1 MINTKL
7 TALDTL
13 RFNSNQFNLLNPF
26 QVEGLYPKL
35 LTSLETLPFKIPN
48 PLLLKNLPYF
58 FNRVPIWDDAT
69 YYQQVINPTS
79 TWHILVEGCTV
90 DEILLPISTADFIV
104 LEGPLIIKAVEIEKT
119 LSMEDDGMYTLFIT
133 QQIGGTSKR
142 ITYEFYESLFY
153 SVYMC
158 LSSVVIENYMA
169 VIKDI
174 ISTQIDNTI
183 DIKGYKIHYFSGLLS
198 INQQPYS
205 DPDLALM
212 GWLMYLLF
220 N

>member
-13 RFNSNQFNLLNPF
+13 KFNSNQFNLLNPF

-35 LTSLETLPFKIPN
+35 LTSLETLPFKVPN

-58 FNRVPIWDDAT
+58 FNRVPTWDDAT

-79 TWHILVEGCTV
+79 TWHILVKGCTV
-90 DEILLPISTADFIV
+90 DDIFLPISTADFIIF
-104 LEGPLIIKAVEIEKT
+104 EGPITIKNIQLEKS
-119 LSMEDDGMYTLFIT
+119 LSMNNDIYTLFIT
-133 QQIGGTSKR
+133 KQVGKTFKR
-142 ITYEFYESLFY
+142 ITHEFYESLFY
-153 SVYMC
+153 SVYIH
-158 LSSVVIENYMA
+158 LSNAVIQSYMA
-169 VIKDI
+169 VIQDI
-174 ISTQIDNTI
+174 ISTQVDNTL
-183 DIKGYKIHYFSGLLS
+183 DIKGYRVHYSSSILS
-198 INQQPYS
+198 INEQPYP